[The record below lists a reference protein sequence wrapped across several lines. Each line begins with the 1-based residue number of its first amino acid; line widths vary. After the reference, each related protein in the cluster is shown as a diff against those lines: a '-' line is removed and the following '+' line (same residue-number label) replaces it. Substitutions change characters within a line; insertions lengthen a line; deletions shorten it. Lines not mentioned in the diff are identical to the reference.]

1 MPVRL
6 KDLNESLEKKY
17 GLTESE
23 PVTLNESVTLNER
36 LSDSMPDWLKKR
48 MLVTKYSRSGSNGR
62 RDMKLHKGDSI
73 TKNPEKDSKKE
84 PTYVSSKGD
93 ERMKDQSLFGK
104 MLDKGIDL
112 DNVKVI
118 EGDVPTKGSDPRL
131 KEPNIPIFLM
141 KNGQVYAK
149 GLNDKEE
156 YRDGGYK
163 AFRYIA
169 MKTLLADC
177 EKFAYIDGADDS
189 NFNVEAKKKSRG
201 LMKQELE
208 KDPYYNRDKAYAGG
222 SKYIRGKGWLSV
234 DKSGFPVFP
243 TVEKYKDKL
252 AEIKCSKIHDIL
264 KEKEDY
270 LNYVKE
276 EMANIMMNTD
286 IKKDFNNDSSDF
298 SKAFSNGRR
307 FGDAFNYLQAAAKAL
322 VEVEYR
328 LDQIFT
334 DGFSEEEQR
343 AQVVN
348 LINNNYDYSNLM
360 NYVNKLEKLAPT
372 LFNSIIDWI

>member
-6 KDLNESLEKKY
+6 KDLNESLEKRY
-17 GLTESE
+17 GLAE
-23 PVTLNESVTLNER
+23 PTTLNESTELNER
-36 LSDSMPDWLKKR
+36 FSDDMPDWLKKR
-48 MLVTKYSRSGSNGR
+48 MLTTKYSNKGSNGR
-62 RDMKLHKGDSI
+62 RDMKLHKGDRE
-73 TKNPEKDSKKE
+73 TKNPEKDLSAR

-104 MLDKGIDL
+104 MLEKGIDL
-112 DNVKVI
+112 DNVNVI
-118 EGDVPTKGSDPRL
+118 EGDIPTKSSDPRL

-208 KDPYYNRDKAYAGG
+208 KDPYYNRDKNNAGG
-222 SKYIRGKGWLSV
+222 SRYFPMKGWLQI

-243 TVEKYKDKL
+243 TVDKYKNEL
-252 AEIKCSKIHDIL
+252 AKIKCDRIHDIL

-270 LNYVKE
+270 INYVKE
-276 EMANIMMNTD
+276 EMANILMNADVKTD
-286 IKKDFNNDSSDF
+286 LTNSNSDF
-298 SKAFSNGRR
+298 GRAFSDGRR

-343 AQVVN
+343 AQIVR
-348 LINNNYDYSNLM
+348 LINDSYEYSNLM
-360 NYVNKLEKLAPT
+360 DYVAKLEKLAPT

>member
-6 KDLNESLEKKY
+6 KDLNESLEKRY
-17 GLTESE
+17 GLAE
-23 PVTLNESVTLNER
+23 PTTLNESTELNER
-36 LSDSMPDWLKKR
+36 FSDDMPDWLKKR
-48 MLVTKYSRSGSNGR
+48 MLVTKYSGGGNRGR
-62 RDMKLHKGDSI
+62 RDLKLHKGNMDS
-73 TKNPEKDSKKE
+73 KNPEKDPHAR

-93 ERMKDQSLFGK
+93 ERSKDQSLFGK
-104 MLDKGIDL
+104 MLEKGIDL
-112 DNVKVI
+112 DNVKII
-118 EGDVPTKGSDPRL
+118 EGDVPAKSSDPRL

-156 YRDGGYK
+156 YKDGGYK

-208 KDPYYNRDKAYAGG
+208 KDPYHNRDMKNAGG
-222 SKYIRGKGWLSV
+222 SRYFPTKGWLQI

-243 TVEKYKDKL
+243 TVDKYKNEL
-252 AEIKCSKIHDIL
+252 AKIKCDRIHDIL

-270 LNYVKE
+270 INYVKE
-276 EMANIMMNTD
+276 EMANILMNADVKTD
-286 IKKDFNNDSSDF
+286 LTNSDSDF
-298 SKAFSNGRR
+298 GKAFSDGRR

-343 AQVVN
+343 AQIVR
-348 LINNNYDYSNLM
+348 LINESYEYSNLM
-360 NYVNKLEKLAPT
+360 DYVAKLEKLAPT

>member
-17 GLTESE
+17 GLTK
-23 PVTLNESVTLNER
+23 PTTLNESTELNER
-36 LSDSMPDWLKKR
+36 FSDDMPDWLKKR
-48 MLVTKYSRSGSNGR
+48 MLITKYSGGGNRGR
-62 RDMKLHKGDSI
+62 RDMKLHKGNMES
-73 TKNPEKDSKKE
+73 KNPEKDPHAR

-93 ERMKDQSLFGK
+93 ERSKDQSLFGK
-104 MLDKGIDL
+104 MLEKGIDL
-112 DNVKVI
+112 DNVKII
-118 EGDVPTKGSDPRL
+118 EGDVPAKSSDPRL

-156 YRDGGYK
+156 YKDGGYK

-208 KDPYYNRDKAYAGG
+208 KDPYYNRDTKNAG
-222 SKYIRGKGWLSV
+222 SSRYFPTKGWLQI

-243 TVEKYKDKL
+243 TVDKYKNEL
-252 AEIKCSKIHDIL
+252 AKIKCDRIHDIL

-270 LNYVKE
+270 INYVKE
-276 EMANIMMNTD
+276 EMANILMNADVKTD
-286 IKKDFNNDSSDF
+286 LTNSDSDF
-298 SKAFSNGRR
+298 GKAFSDGRR
-307 FGDAFNYLQAAAKAL
+307 FGDAFNYLQNAAKAL

-334 DGFSEEEQR
+334 EGYSEEEQR
-343 AQVVN
+343 AQIVR
-348 LINNNYDYSNLM
+348 LINDSYEYSNLM
-360 NYVNKLEKLAPT
+360 DYVNRLEKLAPT

>member
-17 GLTESE
+17 GLTE
-23 PVTLNESVTLNER
+23 PTTLNESTELNER
-36 LSDSMPDWLKKR
+36 FSDNMPDWLKKR
-48 MLVTKYSRSGSNGR
+48 MLTTKYSNKGSNGR
-62 RDMKLHKGDSI
+62 RDMKLHKGDRES
-73 TKNPEKDSKKE
+73 KNPEKDPHAR

-104 MLDKGIDL
+104 MLEKGIDL
-112 DNVKVI
+112 DNVNVI
-118 EGDVPTKGSDPRL
+118 EGDIPTKSSDPRL

-208 KDPYYNRDKAYAGG
+208 KDPYYNRDTKNAG
-222 SKYIRGKGWLSV
+222 SSRYFPTKGWLQI
-234 DKSGFPVFP
+234 DKSGFPIFP
-243 TVEKYKDKL
+243 TVDKYKNEL
-252 AEIKCSKIHDIL
+252 AKIKCDRIHDIL

-270 LNYVKE
+270 INYVKE
-276 EMANIMMNTD
+276 EMANILMNADVKTD
-286 IKKDFNNDSSDF
+286 LTNSDSDF
-298 SKAFSNGRR
+298 GRAFSDGRR
-307 FGDAFNYLQAAAKAL
+307 FGDAFNYLQNAAKAL

-334 DGFSEEEQR
+334 EGYSEEEQR
-343 AQVVN
+343 AQIVR
-348 LINNNYDYSNLM
+348 LINDSYEYSNLM

>member
-17 GLTESE
+17 GLTE
-23 PVTLNESVTLNER
+23 PTTLNESTELNER
-36 LSDSMPDWLKKR
+36 FSDDMPDWLKKR
-48 MLVTKYSRSGSNGR
+48 MLVTKYSSGGNRGR
-62 RDMKLHKGDSI
+62 RDLKLHKGNMDS
-73 TKNPEKDSKKE
+73 KNPEKDPHAR

-93 ERMKDQSLFGK
+93 ERSKDQSLFGK
-104 MLDKGIDL
+104 MLEKGIDL
-112 DNVKVI
+112 DNVKII
-118 EGDVPTKGSDPRL
+118 EGDVPAKSSDPRL

-156 YRDGGYK
+156 YKDGGYK

-208 KDPYYNRDKAYAGG
+208 KDPYHNRDMKNAGG
-222 SKYIRGKGWLSV
+222 SRYFPTKGWLQI

-243 TVEKYKDKL
+243 TVDKYKNEL
-252 AEIKCSKIHDIL
+252 AKIKCDRIHDIL

-270 LNYVKE
+270 INYVKE
-276 EMANIMMNTD
+276 EMANILMNADVKTD
-286 IKKDFNNDSSDF
+286 LTNSDSDF
-298 SKAFSNGRR
+298 GRAFSDGRK
-307 FGDAFNYLQAAAKAL
+307 FGDAFNYLQLAAKAL

-343 AQVVN
+343 AQIVR
-348 LINNNYDYSNLM
+348 LINDSYEYSNLM
-360 NYVNKLEKLAPT
+360 VYVAKLEKLAPT

>member
-6 KDLNESLEKKY
+6 KDLNESLEKRY
-17 GLTESE
+17 GLTE
-23 PVTLNESVTLNER
+23 PTTLNESTELNER
-36 LSDSMPDWLKKR
+36 FSDDMPDWLKKR
-48 MLVTKYSRSGSNGR
+48 MLVTKYSGGGNRGR
-62 RDMKLHKGDSI
+62 RDLKLHKGNMDS
-73 TKNPEKDSKKE
+73 KNPEKDPHAR

-93 ERMKDQSLFGK
+93 ERSKDQSLFGK
-104 MLDKGIDL
+104 MLEKGIDL
-112 DNVKVI
+112 DNVKII
-118 EGDVPTKGSDPRL
+118 EGDVPAKSSDPRL

-156 YRDGGYK
+156 YKDGGYK

-208 KDPYYNRDKAYAGG
+208 KDPYYNRDKNNAGG
-222 SKYIRGKGWLSV
+222 SRYFPTKGWLQI

-243 TVEKYKDKL
+243 TVDKYKNEL
-252 AEIKCSKIHDIL
+252 AKIKCDRIHDIL

-270 LNYVKE
+270 INYVKE
-276 EMANIMMNTD
+276 EMANILMNADVKTD
-286 IKKDFNNDSSDF
+286 LTNSDSDF
-298 SKAFSNGRR
+298 GKAFSDGRR
-307 FGDAFNYLQAAAKAL
+307 FGDAFNYLQLAAKAL

-343 AQVVN
+343 AQIVR
-348 LINNNYDYSNLM
+348 LINDSYEYSNLM
-360 NYVNKLEKLAPT
+360 DYVAKLEKLAPT